1 MKRGTWAL
9 ALIMALLLACPF
21 QVFAGAPLD
30 SIQKEVNELLKVL
43 GDPALKAESAK
54 AEKEKKI
61 WAIADNIF
69 NYYELSRRTLGRDW
83 RKLNADQQ
91 KEFVDLFSKFLA
103 NIYMG
108 RILEYTNEKVDFI
121 KEMMLSDDTAE
132 VQSEIVTS
140 TKKIPINYRMIL
152 RDGRWEVYDVIIEG
166 ISMVRNYRSQ
176 FRQILSKESPEEL
189 LKTLREKTK

>member
-9 ALIMALLLACPF
+9 AFIMAFLLACPF
-21 QVFAGAPLD
+21 QAFAGAPLD
-30 SIQKEVNELLKVL
+30 SIQKEVNALLNVL
-43 GDPALKAESAK
+43 RDPALKAESAK

-108 RILEYTNEKVDFI
+108 RILEYTNEKVDFT
-121 KEMMLSDDTAE
+121 KELMFSDDKAE

-140 TKKIPINYRMIL
+140 TKTIPINYRMIL
-152 RDGRWEVYDVIIEG
+152 KDGRWEVYDVIIEG
-166 ISMVRNYRSQ
+166 VSMVRNYRTQ